1 MKLLDIL
8 NEIKIIPP
16 IITDW
21 ESIFKLVQ
29 TYNPNLSLKEIQHS
43 LIAYRLLD
51 QTDLPPDN
59 PAWSWIIPSM
69 DTPETN
75 PEYSQGYMIKVFF
88 DFDYVFYDGHTVHS
102 YLIAYF
108 PNLKTPHRKYSDEK
122 LNKYIIKGDPPIPK
136 NKIPDYVTYI
146 NFKDLNEIK
155 IVSPNSIFG
164 IPIIEWWNKGI
175 RQPWGYI
182 DWIPSYIVNYLNDL
196 HRTKQLNLSTYIGY
210 RVDHYP
216 ILDEDLLII
225 YFDIPSSDGLVY
237 EMIFVKRP
245 SDISSNDLDN
255 WRIYGLEV
263 VSDRVLDYALITK

>member
-8 NEIKIIPP
+8 NEIKIISP
-16 IITDW
+16 IVIDW

-29 TYNPNLSLKEIQHS
+29 TYNPNLSLKEIKHS
-43 LIAYRLLD
+43 LIAYLLLD

-59 PAWSWIIPSM
+59 PVWSWIIPGM

-75 PEYSQGYMIKVFF
+75 PEYSQGYIVKAFF
-88 DFDYVFYDGHTVHS
+88 DFDYDSYDDYRVNS
-102 YLIAYF
+102 YVIAHF
-108 PNLKTPHRKYSDEK
+108 PNLKTSQGKYSDEK

-155 IVSPNSIFG
+155 IVSPNSIFN
-164 IPIIEWWNKGI
+164 IPITEWWNKGI

-196 HRTKQLNLSTYIGY
+196 HRTKQFDLSTYIGY
-210 RVDHYP
+210 RVDHYSR
-216 ILDEDLLII
+216 LDEDLLII

>member
-59 PAWSWIIPSM
+59 PVWSWIIPSM

-88 DFDYVFYDGHTVHS
+88 DFDYGGLGKKLVSLKFMDIYYHEFNFYS
-102 YLIAYF
+102 F
-108 PNLKTPHRKYSDEK
+108 
-122 LNKYIIKGDPPIPK
+122 
-136 NKIPDYVTYI
+136 
-146 NFKDLNEIK
+146 
-155 IVSPNSIFG
+155 
-164 IPIIEWWNKGI
+164 
-175 RQPWGYI
+175 
-182 DWIPSYIVNYLNDL
+182 
-196 HRTKQLNLSTYIGY
+196 
-210 RVDHYP
+210 
-216 ILDEDLLII
+216 
-225 YFDIPSSDGLVY
+225 
-237 EMIFVKRP
+237 
-245 SDISSNDLDN
+245 
-255 WRIYGLEV
+255 
-263 VSDRVLDYALITK
+263 